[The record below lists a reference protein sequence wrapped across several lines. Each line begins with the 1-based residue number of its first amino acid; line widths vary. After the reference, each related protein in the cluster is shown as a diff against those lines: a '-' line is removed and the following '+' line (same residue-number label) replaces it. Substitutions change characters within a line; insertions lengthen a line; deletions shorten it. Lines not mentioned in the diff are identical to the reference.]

1 MNGAP
6 PRTGQTP
13 LADAELYLFDALFDV
28 TDRVGALRRVG
39 FAALNLP

>member
-1 MNGAP
+1 MNRAP

-28 TDRVGALRRVG
+28 TLPVGAPRREESRR
-39 FAALNLP
+39 